1 MIFISLSIIDE
12 WKFILLMSKM
22 SKVVY
27 KACKS
32 YEECNDYFLEIII
45 QLHKSVDLY

>member
-12 WKFILLMSKM
+12 WKFILLMSK
-22 SKVVY
+22 VVY

-32 YEECNDYFLEIII
+32 YEKCNDNFLEIII
-45 QLHKSVDLY
+45 QLHKSVELY